1 MFDLSCNSNTGNC
14 VIQFV
19 MNTPC
24 DVLGLGFVC
33 FLEIK
38 DAFLMRQVKTNKTKT
53 SHIPDL
59 VDLVFTEWNNILLGD
74 SLWGKKKQN
83 NAFRV

>member
-1 MFDLSCNSNTGNC
+1 M
-14 VIQFV
+14 IQFV

-33 FLEIK
+33 FLEIT

-59 VDLVFTEWNNILLGD
+59 VDLVFPE
-74 SLWGKKKQN
+74 
-83 NAFRV
+83 